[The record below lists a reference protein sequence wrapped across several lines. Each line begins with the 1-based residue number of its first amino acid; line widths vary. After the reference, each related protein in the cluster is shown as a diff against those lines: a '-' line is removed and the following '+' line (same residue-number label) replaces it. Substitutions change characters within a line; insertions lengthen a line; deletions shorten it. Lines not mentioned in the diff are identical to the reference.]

1 MSRTRIHG
9 LTDDKSLTNDSV
21 ASGTKKVTKT
31 VQEIRENSKLIA
43 ADVASNVKDLEKVGL
58 EFAEWEKSA
67 VGALHMA
74 KGRPQDT
81 ADVQHRR
88 PNSWCVKD
96 VYKFYKDDNN
106 R

>member
-58 EFAEWEKSA
+58 EFAE
-67 VGALHMA
+67 
-74 KGRPQDT
+74 
-81 ADVQHRR
+81 
-88 PNSWCVKD
+88 
-96 VYKFYKDDNN
+96 
-106 R
+106 

>member
-1 MSRTRIHG
+1 M
-9 LTDDKSLTNDSV
+9 TDDKSLTNDSL

-58 EFAEWEKSA
+58 EFAEEKSA
-67 VGALHMA
+67 IAAFAHGQRPAVRYSRRSASQA
-74 KGRPQDT
+74 KFLMCE
-81 ADVQHRR
+81 RR
-88 PNSWCVKD
+88 LQV
-96 VYKFYKDDNN
+96 FQDDNN